1 MVDRK
6 KIQCSGTLASVT
18 PMTSST
24 CGTCMG
30 STQSLVSSTPG
41 GLKKTNSI
49 QKGDNCLFQN
59 PERDQ
64 NWIRMLELW
73 TNFIKHLD
81 PTPSDHLSEVLG
93 NVSWTQVRPLLI
105 TWGWRSF
112 SKSDVF
118 NGTSWCIGA
127 LIQKHIRN
135 VWKSFSWNR
144 RKATSFSGKTH
155 KRLFSDYVS
164 YHNCVSYIYNNF
176 RLN

>member
-93 NVSWTQVRPLLI
+93 NVSWTQVRSLFEREVEEVFQSQTFLMALRDASEP
-105 TWGWRSF
+105 W
-112 SKSDVF
+112 SKSTSEMFGNLFPETEEKSPRSRGKRIRDYLVTTSVTTIVF
-118 NGTSWCIGA
+118 
-127 LIQKHIRN
+127 LI
-135 VWKSFSWNR
+135 
-144 RKATSFSGKTH
+144 
-155 KRLFSDYVS
+155 
-164 YHNCVSYIYNNF
+164 YIW
-176 RLN
+176 

>member
-1 MVDRK
+1 M
-6 KIQCSGTLASVT
+6 ASVT

-81 PTPSDHLSEVLG
+81 PTPSNHLSEVLG
-93 NVSWTQVRPLLI
+93 NVSWTQVRIRSLLI

-164 YHNCVSYIYNNF
+164 YHNCVSYIYMID
-176 RLN
+176 L